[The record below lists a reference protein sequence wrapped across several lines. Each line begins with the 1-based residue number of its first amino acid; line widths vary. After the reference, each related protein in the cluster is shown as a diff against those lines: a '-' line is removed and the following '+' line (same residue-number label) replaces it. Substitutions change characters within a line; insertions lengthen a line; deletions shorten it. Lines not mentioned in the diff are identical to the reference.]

1 MEGVYAFLHHAA
13 PGLVVQDVPEQPSDV
28 EVGGMEEAYVHG
40 ASGIRTTI
48 LSI

>member
-1 MEGVYAFLHHAA
+1 
-13 PGLVVQDVPEQPSDV
+13 V